1 VSTLFCIIKG
11 FLLNNC
17 RWQQQFLEQLLK
29 RIVSRI
35 KLSRKTEDEKKK
47 IKGDIEERIK
57 TLRNDIKKV
66 GFNIFAFF
74 FAFIFLNFIL
84 SMQYL

>member
-1 VSTLFCIIKG
+1 LY
-11 FLLNNC
+11 

-29 RIVSRI
+29 RISSRI

-57 TLRNDIKKV
+57 TLRHSIKQV
-66 GFNIFAFF
+66 GFN
-74 FAFIFLNFIL
+74 NC
-84 SMQYL
+84 